1 MPWQR
6 PEAATEWLST
16 IALHPTPFKTES
28 LPEPDAHQ
36 FVKGNWRVFSF
47 RIHQAGSSAL
57 GLQIALTW
65 ASSSCLHGGGG
76 GSLHTELSS
85 LPLGPCISKPVMGS
99 KCLFKTDVPFNLKE
113 SEDEELCLL
122 TSGKLSYSLSWALD
136 ENGIPLTPVSQS
148 LSSAYCR

>member
-1 MPWQR
+1 
-6 PEAATEWLST
+6 
-16 IALHPTPFKTES
+16 
-28 LPEPDAHQ
+28 
-36 FVKGNWRVFSF
+36 
-47 RIHQAGSSAL
+47 
-57 GLQIALTW
+57 
-65 ASSSCLHGGGG
+65 
-76 GSLHTELSS
+76 
-85 LPLGPCISKPVMGS
+85 MGS